1 MILLGEDRGWERV
14 ARRVSVDYFP
24 ARHGGSLQDYD
35 GEDGEHGLLA
45 ASEIS
50 FHRLHVYS
58 IQVFVV
64 IANGNLGLA
73 SYFLIDDFTRLTA

>member
-64 IANGNLGLA
+64 IADGNLGLA
-73 SYFLIDDFTRLTA
+73 SRFHCRRPTRLTA

>member
-24 ARHGGSLQDYD
+24 ARHGGSLQDCD
-35 GEDGEHGLLA
+35 AEDGEHGLLA
-45 ASEIS
+45 ASGIS
-50 FHRLHVYS
+50 FRRLDVYS

-64 IANGNLGLA
+64 IADGNLGLA
-73 SYFLIDDFTRLTA
+73 SRFHCRRPTRLTA